1 MKDRIDNYILGRM
14 SNEERQ
20 AFEKEMSVN
29 SELQEKVALHRDIVR
44 AMRIERDKEYLQSLE
59 RDIKMQKMAARRRR
73 TFAMRISSIAAAAC
87 LVLGAFVHF
96 DTQSD
101 YRQYGLGIELAVS
114 RGGGY
119 LDKVAVAINEG
130 HYDEALSIIADG
142 ERAQEFDCYLE
153 SENIEL
159 MKQIILERNMERYN
173 LQWYKAVTYMRMGKY
188 YKAKKLLK
196 QIAAS
201 DSHRKVEAK
210 KALDTLC
217 AN

>member
-1 MKDRIDNYILGRM
+1 MKERIDNYILGRM

-59 RDIKMQKMAARRRR
+59 RDIKMQKMAAARRRR

-87 LVLGAFVHF
+87 LVLGVFVHF

-119 LDKVAVAINEG
+119 SDKVAELINDG
-130 HYDEALSIIADG
+130 NYDEALSLIA
-142 ERAQEFDCYLE
+142 EAENFEFWIKNPNQEQN
-153 SENIEL
+153 NI
-159 MKQIILERNMERYN
+159 
-173 LQWYKAVTYMRMGKY
+173 QWYKAVAYMRMGKY
-188 YKAKKLLK
+188 IKAKRLLK
-196 QIAAS
+196 QIASS
-201 DSHRKVEAK
+201 DNHHSSEAQ
-210 KALDTLC
+210 KALDEIC
-217 AN
+217 NN